1 MRHMLCRFLDMSLLV
16 AALAALA
23 APLRAQ
29 DPVRVGPDI
38 YKCTFEN
45 ERVRVCEVTFKP
57 GAKIAT
63 HSHPNHLVYSLT
75 GGKLLVTGPDGK
87 ATESVSKA
95 GDVTWSPAT
104 THSGSNPGPTEVKVL
119 VVELKEPAAKK

>member
-1 MRHMLCRFLDMSLLV
+1 MMTRKFLV
-16 AALAALA
+16 ALTMTLMAALA

-45 ERVRVCEVTFKP
+45 DRVRVCEVTFKP

>member
-63 HSHPNHLVYSLT
+63 HSHPNHLVLRCKPSGRARCSEDGRSRVPVESDLGGGGVPFRRISLEL
-75 GGKLLVTGPDGK
+75 G
-87 ATESVSKA
+87 TERA
-95 GDVTWSPAT
+95 G
-104 THSGSNPGPTEVKVL
+104 
-119 VVELKEPAAKK
+119 